1 LWLLPQLEW
10 RCSIL
15 RERTGASLEATR
27 AWLKA
32 LQPATL
38 MSPVRAAT
46 ENL

>member
-1 LWLLPQLEW
+1 LTQLEW

-15 RERTGASLEATR
+15 RERTGASFEAPR

-32 LQPATL
+32 LQPATS
-38 MSPVRAAT
+38 MSPVRAGT